1 MIYSIVPLTPE
12 LAQEIVTWIYDSP
25 YELYDHS
32 RDNLPGLLN
41 PEYRYHSVIGKEGD
55 LVGYCC
61 FGLDAQVPGG
71 NYQQGEPEVLDIGVG
86 MHPDLTGQGLG
97 KGFISAIEDLA
108 IEEFSPNKFRVTISA
123 FNQRSLKVFRSCGY
137 EEKSQFTRELID
149 IKFIQLEKHI

>member
-1 MIYSIVPLTPE
+1 MIYSIIPLTSE
-12 LAQEIVTWIYDSP
+12 LAQDIVTWVYDSS
-25 YELYDHS
+25 YELYNHS

-41 PEYRYHSVIGKEGD
+41 PEFRYHAVRGKDGD

-71 NYQQGEPEVLDIGVG
+71 DYQQGEPGVLDIGVG

-97 KGFISAIEDLA
+97 KGFVSAIEDLA
-108 IEEFSPNKFRVTISA
+108 IEKYSPNKFRVTIAA
-123 FNQRSLKVFRSCGY
+123 FNHRSLKVFRSCGY
-137 EEKSQFTRELID
+137 KEKSQFTRELIK